1 MSTVSFQLPNS
12 VYEHAK
18 TLAAREG
25 VSLEEFLAL
34 AVMEKVATIE
44 TAGYLTERAKRGC
57 REKLLAVL
65 GKAPDVEPE
74 VSDRL

>member
-12 VYEHAK
+12 IYEQAK
-18 TLAAREG
+18 MLAAREG

-44 TAGYLTERAKRGC
+44 TASYLKERAKRGS

-74 VSDRL
+74 DLDRL

>member
-1 MSTVSFQLPNS
+1 MSTVSFQLPS
-12 VYEHAK
+12 SIYEQAK
-18 TLAAREG
+18 MLAAREG

-44 TAGYLTERAKRGC
+44 TASYLKERAKRGS

-74 VSDRL
+74 DLDRL